1 MYSVNLWTMVS
12 NTSNISNLVI
22 QYQGIILELSVEEV
36 SNSKW
41 QQRIVKE
48 RVTINDNLELFLYWP
63 LWSNNGYD
71 EKVTKYDLAVFLL

>member
-1 MYSVNLWTMVS
+1 MVS

-22 QYQGIILELSVEEV
+22 QYQPIILELSVEEV

-63 LWSNNGYD
+63 FWSNDGYD
-71 EKVTKYDLAVFLL
+71 EKVTKYDLAVFFL